1 MFGFFNDRMKCL
13 TRQSNAVIVE
23 TEAVMYVGFCKKAL
37 RKRKVKQGAKLYKN
51 VVECVK

>member
-51 VVECVK
+51 VAECVK